1 MRTMPKLS
9 AEGFSV
15 RPRGLTQQR
24 VRRAVSRGFSLVE
37 LMVAIALGMVI
48 MTALVALFSNMSR
61 TNNELAK
68 TSQLIENGRFAIQFL
83 QEDLSH
89 AGFWGPID
97 ADEDTPALDPLVATD
112 LPTPCLA
119 YAAWPADAADRSKYV
134 TNLLAIPVE
143 GYSSSTAPSGCGV
156 SNVVAAS
163 DVLLVRHADTKTCVT
178 GSTGCASPSDPA
190 EPHIQLSSCRTGAS
204 PDGPPYL
211 LDGAGYSLR
220 LKDCA
225 TPAPLRKVK
234 QNIYYVANNAQGVPN
249 LMRITF
255 DRGAYSSP
263 QPLIEGIQAFQV
275 EFGIDNLGS
284 NGLAIS
290 ATNPGDGNADEYV
303 DCAPCDL
310 AQLQN
315 VVAVKVHVL
324 ARNLEPTTG
333 YTDNKVYQLGSL
345 TIPAANDRFKRHVFS
360 TTVRLVNP
368 SSRREAVE

>member
-89 AGFWGPID
+89 AGFWGAID
-97 ADEDTPALDPLVATD
+97 ADEDTPALDPLVATAM
-112 LPTPCLA
+112 PTVCTA
-119 YAAWPADAADRSKYV
+119 YADWPADAKALDVNLDSYKSS
-134 TNLLAIPVE
+134 LLAIPVE
-143 GYSSSTAPSGCGV
+143 GFANGSTLAGCGV
-156 SNVVAAS
+156 SNVVTQS
-163 DVLLVRHADTKTCVT
+163 DVLLVRHANTCVA
-178 GSTGCASPSDPA
+178 GSAGCAGGSDTG
-190 EPHIQLSSCRTGAS
+190 PHIQLSGCRTGL
-204 PDGPPYL
+204 DGPSYV
-211 LDGAGYSLR
+211 LDDSGSLH
-220 LKDCA
+220 LKDC
-225 TPAPLRKVK
+225 TTGAPRRKMI

-303 DCAPCDL
+303 DCAPCAL

-324 ARNLEPTTG
+324 ARNLEPTAG

>member
-68 TSQLIENGRFAIQFL
+68 TSQLIESGRFAIQFL

-89 AGFWGPID
+89 AGFWGAID
-97 ADEDTPALDPLVATD
+97 ADEDTPALDPLVATAV
-112 LPTPCLA
+112 PTPCLA
-119 YAAWPADAADRSKYV
+119 YSAWPTDATQRALYT

-143 GYSSSTAPSGCGV
+143 GFANGSTLAGCGV
-156 SNVVAAS
+156 SNVVTQS
-163 DVLLVRHADTKTCVT
+163 DVLLVRHANTCVAGSAGCDDGSDT
-178 GSTGCASPSDPA
+178 G
-190 EPHIQLSSCRTGAS
+190 PHIQLSGCRTGA
-204 PDGPPYL
+204 DGPSYV
-211 LDGAGYSLR
+211 LDDSGSLH
-220 LKDCA
+220 LKDC
-225 TPAPLRKVK
+225 TTGAPRRRMI
-234 QNIYYVANNAQGVPN
+234 QNIYYVANNSRGVPT
-249 LMRITF
+249 LMRRSMKNGTYASASNRPR
-255 DRGAYSSP
+255 DE
-263 QPLIEGIQAFQV
+263 LIEGIQAFQV

-303 DCAPCDL
+303 DCAPCAL

-324 ARNLEPTTG
+324 ARNLEPTAG